1 MGSGI
6 RPDEKQYALIAIVFT
21 ITIFVNAMLLF
32 AIQPMFTKLVL
43 PRLGGTPA
51 VWNTCLLFFQAALLG
66 GYLYAHLGTQLFSAR
81 VQSLVHLALL
91 VVAMASLP
99 VGIPAAFERPIQGVV
114 PIAWLIGLLVIA
126 LGAPFTLVAAGAPIL
141 QRWFAA
147 TSHPRADNPYFLY
160 AASNLGS
167 FVALLSY
174 PFLIEPHLRLV
185 EQRRW
190 WSIGYLTLLGL
201 LLICAF
207 LVWRRGNRAAA
218 LGALPEEETPGAPAE
233 GEESHKSDVGTS
245 LSVVPNARWRLR
257 WILLAFVPSS
267 LLIGVTTYISTDIA
281 SVPLLWV
288 IPLALYLLSF
298 VIVFARH
305 PLISRTLMLWL
316 QLPLVLLLLILLLI
330 GGTPRITLVAG
341 LHLLAFFVTALVC
354 HRELA
359 DARPRAE
366 YLTGFYLWIAVGGLL
381 GGVFNVLL
389 APVLYDTVREY
400 PYALILA
407 LGLRPAW
414 TVAGRVNSRRSL
426 ALDLILPALLFA
438 AVVTLFRLPK
448 PPGEWGSFGSE
459 IVLGVAALVAA
470 TFATRPLRLSLG
482 AAAMFAGYLYGQKAD
497 SDLIVQ
503 ARSFFG
509 VYRVRSS
516 FQYHVLTN
524 GTTTHGGQNRLPEHR
539 TEPLTYYH
547 RGGPLGQFFASAL
560 TDVPLRRVAA
570 VGLGAGTVACYGRP
584 EETWTFYEIDPVM
597 VRIANSPR
605 LFTYLRDCA
614 PETDIVLGDAR
625 LSLAAVPDSTFDL
638 ILLDAFSSDAIP
650 VHLLTR
656 EAVALYMRKLHKNG
670 ILLLHISNR
679 YLELRPV
686 VIELARDARLAGA
699 IGDYDVTAQ
708 ERLELK
714 HGSRWV
720 ALARSPATLASL
732 VRQTQWRVLE
742 PSADVR
748 VWTDDFSDVLSV
760 LRWRR

>member
-1 MGSGI
+1 MSSSA
-6 RPDEKQYALIAIVFT
+6 RVDERQYLLIAIVFT
-21 ITIFVNAMLLF
+21 VTIFMNATLLF
-32 AIQPMFTKLVL
+32 AVQPMFTKLVL

-51 VWNTCLLFFQAALLG
+51 VWNTCLLFFQAALLA
-66 GYLYAHLGTQLFSAR
+66 GYWYAHVGTRLLSAR
-81 VQSLVHLALL
+81 MQALVHLGLL
-91 VVAMASLP
+91 FLAMASLP
-99 VGIPAAFERPIQGVV
+99 IGIPRGFERPIQGVV

-147 TSHPRADNPYFLY
+147 TNHPRADNPYFLY

-174 PFLIEPHLRLV
+174 PFFIEPNLRLV

-190 WSIGYLTLLGL
+190 WSIGYLTLLAL
-201 LLICAF
+201 LALCTF
-207 LVWRRGNRAAA
+207 VVWRTSARSKAIEPVPPETKTEQEQIAA
-218 LGALPEEETPGAPAE
+218 LEDDIAAP
-233 GEESHKSDVGTS
+233 SI
-245 LSVVPNARWRLR
+245 VPNAHWRLR
-257 WILLAFVPSS
+257 WVLLTFVPSS

-298 VIVFARH
+298 VVVFARR
-305 PLISRTLMLWL
+305 PLMNRTFMLWF
-316 QLPLVLLLLILLLI
+316 QLPLVLVLLILLLV
-330 GGTPRITLVAG
+330 GGSPRITMVAG

-359 DARPRAE
+359 DTRPRVE
-366 YLTGFYLWIAVGGLL
+366 YLTGFYLWIAVGGML
-381 GGVFNVLL
+381 GGVFNVVVAPLL
-389 APVLYDTVREY
+389 YNTVREY

-414 TVAGRVNSRRSL
+414 AMAGRAYTRRSL
-426 ALDLILPALLFA
+426 VFDVVAPVLLFA
-438 AVVTLFRLPK
+438 AVVALFRLPK
-448 PPGEWGSFGSE
+448 PPGEWGTYGPH
-459 IVLGVAALVAA
+459 IVLGTAALITS
-470 TFATRPLRLSLG
+470 TFVTRPLRLALG
-482 AAAMFAGYLYGQKAD
+482 AAAMYAGYQVGQKAD
-497 SDLIVQ
+497 SDILVQ

-509 VYRVRSS
+509 VYRVKSS
-516 FQYHVLTN
+516 FQYNVLTN

-547 RGGPLGQFFASAL
+547 RGGPLGQFFASTL
-560 TDVPLRRVAA
+560 TDVPVRRVAA

-656 EAVALYMRKLHKNG
+656 EALRLYMRKLRSGG
-670 ILLLHISNR
+670 IVLLHISNR
-679 YLELRPV
+679 YLELQPV
-686 VIELARDARLAGA
+686 VVELARDARLAGA
-699 IGDYDVTAQ
+699 VGDHDVTPQ

-720 ALARSPATLASL
+720 ALARSPATLAAL
-732 VRQTQWRVLE
+732 VRQPLWRVLA
-742 PSADVR
+742 PSADVK

>member
-1 MGSGI
+1 MSSAV
-6 RPDEKQYALIAIVFT
+6 RADAKQYTLIAIVFT
-21 ITIFVNAMLLF
+21 VTIFMNATLLF
-32 AIQPMFTKLVL
+32 AVQPMFTKLVL

-66 GYLYAHLGTQLFSAR
+66 GYLYAHLGTRLLRPRMQ
-81 VQSLVHLALL
+81 ALL
-91 VVAMASLP
+91 HLGLLLLAMASLP
-99 VGIPAAFERPIQGVV
+99 IGIPAGFERPFQGVV

-147 TSHPRADNPYFLY
+147 TNHPRANNPYFLY

-174 PFLIEPHLRLV
+174 PFLIEPNFRLV

-190 WSIGYLTLLGL
+190 WSIGYLALLAL
-201 LLICAF
+201 LALCTF
-207 LVWRRGNRAAA
+207 VVWRTTSRAMPVEPVLREDTA
-218 LGALPEEETPGAPAE
+218 EENDASTTP
-233 GEESHKSDVGTS
+233 SI
-245 LSVVPNARWRLR
+245 VPNARWRLR
-257 WILLAFVPSS
+257 WVLLAFVPSS

-298 VIVFARH
+298 VVVFAQR
-305 PLISRTLMLWL
+305 PLVSRMLMLWF
-316 QLPLVLLLLILLLI
+316 QLPLVLVLLILLLI
-330 GGTPRITLVAG
+330 GGTPRITTVAG

-366 YLTGFYLWIAVGGLL
+366 YLTGFYLWIAVGGML
-381 GGVFNVLL
+381 GGAFNVLL
-389 APVLYDTVREY
+389 APALYDTVREY

-414 TVAGRVNSRRSL
+414 TAAGRVYSRRSL
-426 ALDLILPALLFA
+426 VLDLVLPALLFA
-438 AVVTLFRLPK
+438 AVVAMFKLPK
-448 PPGEWGSFGSE
+448 PPGEWGAYGPH
-459 IVLGVAALVAA
+459 IALGAAALVTAL
-470 TFATRPLRLSLG
+470 FVTRPLRLALG
-482 AAAMFAGYLYGQKAD
+482 AAALFAGYMAGQKAD
-497 SDLIVQ
+497 ADIVVQ

-509 VYRVRSS
+509 VYRVKSS
-516 FQYHVLTN
+516 FHYNVLTN
-524 GTTTHGGQNRLPEHR
+524 GTTTHGGQNRLPEQR

-547 RGGPLGQFFASAL
+547 RGGPLGQFFASTL

-625 LSLAAVPDSTFDL
+625 MSLAAVPDSTFDL

-650 VHLLTR
+650 VHLITR
-656 EAVALYMRKLHKNG
+656 QALALYMRKLRSGG
-670 ILLLHISNR
+670 IVLLHISNR
-679 YLELRPV
+679 YLELQPV
-686 VIELARDARLAGA
+686 VVELARDARLAGA
-699 IGDYDVTAQ
+699 LGDYDVTPQ

-720 ALARSPATLASL
+720 ALARSPATLATL
-732 VRQTQWRVLE
+732 VRQPLWRVLA
-742 PSADVR
+742 PSADVP

>member
-1 MGSGI
+1 MDSVA
-6 RPDEKQYALIAIVFT
+6 RPNQKYTLIAIVFT
-21 ITIFVNAMLLF
+21 VTIFMNATLLF
-32 AIQPMFTKLVL
+32 AVQPMFTKLVL

-51 VWNTCLLFFQAALLG
+51 VWNTCLLFFQTALLA
-66 GYLYAHLGTQLFSAR
+66 GYLYAHLGTRWLSPRTQA
-81 VQSLVHLALL
+81 LVHLGLLL
-91 VVAMASLP
+91 VAMVSLP
-99 VGIPAAFERPIQGVV
+99 IGIPAGFERPQQGVV
-114 PIAWLIGLLVIA
+114 PIAWLIGLLVVA

-147 TSHPRADNPYFLY
+147 THHPRADNPYFLY

-174 PFLIEPHLRLV
+174 PFLIEPNFRLI
-185 EQRRW
+185 EQRRF
-190 WSIGYLTLLGL
+190 WSIGYLALLAL
-201 LLICAF
+201 LALCTVV
-207 LVWRRGNRAAA
+207 VWRTSARR
-218 LGALPEEETPGAPAE
+218 TPVEPTPQAEPVAEAEDTNTAP
-233 GEESHKSDVGTS
+233 TI
-245 LSVVPNARWRLR
+245 VPNAHWRLR
-257 WILLAFVPSS
+257 WVLLAFVPSS

-298 VIVFARH
+298 VVVFARP
-305 PLISRTLMLWL
+305 PLINRTLMLWL
-316 QLPLVLLLLILLLI
+316 QLPLVLVLLILLLV
-330 GGTPRITLVAG
+330 GGTPRITLIAG

-359 DARPRAE
+359 DSRPRAE
-366 YLTGFYLWIAVGGLL
+366 YLTGFYLWIAVGGMF
-381 GGVFNVLL
+381 GGAFNVIL

-414 TVAGRVNSRRSL
+414 MTVGRAYTRRSFL
-426 ALDLILPALLFA
+426 FDLVLPALLFA
-438 AVVTLFRLPK
+438 AVVALFKLPK
-448 PPGEWGSFGSE
+448 PPGEWGTYGPQ
-459 IVLGVAALVAA
+459 IALGAAALVTA
-470 TFATRPLRLSLG
+470 TFVTRPLRLALG
-482 AAAMFAGYLYGQKAD
+482 AAAMFAGYQVAQQAD
-497 SDLIVQ
+497 SDMLVQ

-509 VYRVRSS
+509 VYRVKSS
-516 FQYHVLTN
+516 FQYNVLTN
-524 GTTTHGGQNRLPEHR
+524 GTTTHGGQNHLPEHR

-547 RGGPLGQFFASAL
+547 RGGPLGQFFTSTL

-597 VRIANSPR
+597 VRIANNSR

-614 PETDIVLGDAR
+614 PESDIVLGDAR
-625 LSLAAVPDSTFDL
+625 LSIAAVPDSTFDL

-656 EAVALYMRKLHKNG
+656 EALALYMRKLRSGG
-670 ILLLHISNR
+670 IVLLHISNR
-679 YLELRPV
+679 YLELQPV
-686 VIELARDARLAGA
+686 VVELARDARLAGA
-699 IGDYDVTAQ
+699 VGDHDVTAQ

-720 ALARSPATLASL
+720 ALARSPSTLAAL
-732 VRQTQWRVLE
+732 VRQPLWRVLA
-742 PSADVR
+742 PSADVQ

>member
-1 MGSGI
+1 MDSVA
-6 RPDEKQYALIAIVFT
+6 RPNQKYTLIAIVFT
-21 ITIFVNAMLLF
+21 ITIFMNATLLF
-32 AIQPMFTKLVL
+32 AVQPMFTKLVL

-51 VWNTCLLFFQAALLG
+51 VWNTCLLFFQTALLA
-66 GYLYAHLGTQLFSAR
+66 GYLYAHLGTRWLSPRTQA
-81 VQSLVHLALL
+81 LVHLGLLL
-91 VVAMASLP
+91 VAIVSLP
-99 VGIPAAFERPIQGVV
+99 IGIPAGFERPLQGVV
-114 PIAWLIGLLVIA
+114 PIAWLIGLLVVA

-147 TSHPRADNPYFLY
+147 THHPRADNPYFLY

-174 PFLIEPHLRLV
+174 PFLIEPNFRLV

-190 WSIGYLTLLGL
+190 WSIGYLVLLVL
-201 LLICAF
+201 LALCTVV
-207 LVWRRGNRAAA
+207 VWRTSSR
-218 LGALPEEETPGAPAE
+218 PTPVEPTPQAE
-233 GEESHKSDVGTS
+233 NVAEAEDTNSTPTI
-245 LSVVPNARWRLR
+245 VPNAQWRLR
-257 WILLAFVPSS
+257 WVLLAFVPSS

-298 VIVFARH
+298 VVVFARP
-305 PLISRTLMLWL
+305 PLINRTLMLWL
-316 QLPLVLLLLILLLI
+316 QLPLVLVLLILLLV

-359 DARPRAE
+359 DSRPRAE
-366 YLTGFYLWIAVGGLL
+366 YLTGFYLWIAVGGML
-381 GGVFNVLL
+381 GGAFNVLL
-389 APVLYDTVREY
+389 APMLYDTVREY

-414 TVAGRVNSRRSL
+414 TIAGRVYTRRSL
-426 ALDLILPALLFA
+426 VLDLVLPALLFA
-438 AVVTLFRLPK
+438 AVVALFRLPT
-448 PPGEWGSFGSE
+448 PPGDWGTYGPQ
-459 IVLGVAALVAA
+459 IALGAAALITAA
-470 TFATRPLRLSLG
+470 FVTRPLRLALG
-482 AAAMFAGYLYGQKAD
+482 AAAMFAGYLIGQKAD
-497 SDLIVQ
+497 SDIVVQ

-509 VYRVRSS
+509 VYRVKSS
-516 FQYHVLTN
+516 FQYNVLTN
-524 GTTTHGGQNRLPEHR
+524 GTTTHGGQNRLPEQR

-547 RGGPLGQFFASAL
+547 RGGPLGQFFASTL
-560 TDVPLRRVAA
+560 NDVPARRVAA

-597 VRIANSPR
+597 VRIANNPR

-625 LSLAAVPDSTFDL
+625 LSIAAVPDSTFDL

-656 EAVALYMRKLHKNG
+656 EALALYMRKLRSG
-670 ILLLHISNR
+670 GVVLLHISNR
-679 YLELRPV
+679 YLELQPV
-686 VIELARDARLAGA
+686 IVELARDARLAGA
-699 IGDYDVTAQ
+699 VGDHDVTPQ

-720 ALARSPATLASL
+720 ALARSPSTLSAL
-732 VRQTQWRVLE
+732 VRQPLWRVLA
-742 PSADVR
+742 PSADVK

>member
-1 MGSGI
+1 MSSAV
-6 RPDEKQYALIAIVFT
+6 RADAKQHTLIAIVFT
-21 ITIFVNAMLLF
+21 VTIFMNATLLF
-32 AIQPMFTKLVL
+32 AVQPMFTKLVL

-66 GYLYAHLGTQLFSAR
+66 GYLYAHLGTRWLSAR
-81 VQSLVHLALL
+81 MQALVHLGLL
-91 VVAMASLP
+91 LLAMASLP
-99 VGIPAAFERPIQGVV
+99 IGIPAGFERPFQGVV

-147 TSHPRADNPYFLY
+147 TNHPRADNPYFLY

-174 PFLIEPHLRLV
+174 PFLIEPNLRLV

-190 WSIGYLTLLGL
+190 WSIGYLTLLAL
-201 LLICAF
+201 LALCTF
-207 LVWRRGNRAAA
+207 VVWRTTSRAVPVEPAPREDAA
-218 LGALPEEETPGAPAE
+218 EEGASETP
-233 GEESHKSDVGTS
+233 SI
-245 LSVVPNARWRLR
+245 VPNARWRLR
-257 WILLAFVPSS
+257 WVLLAFVPSS

-298 VIVFARH
+298 VVVFARR
-305 PLISRTLMLWL
+305 PLINRTFMLWL
-316 QLPLVLLLLILLLI
+316 QLPLVLVLLILLLV
-330 GGTPRITLVAG
+330 GGTPRITMVAG
-341 LHLLAFFVTALVC
+341 LHLLTFFVTALVC

-359 DARPRAE
+359 DSRPRAE
-366 YLTGFYLWIAVGGLL
+366 YLTGFYLWIAVGGML
-381 GGVFNVLL
+381 GGAFNVLL
-389 APVLYDTVREY
+389 APVLYNTVREY

-414 TVAGRVNSRRSL
+414 LAAGRAYSRRSL
-426 ALDLILPALLFA
+426 VLDLVLPALVFA
-438 AVVTLFRLPK
+438 AVVAMFKLPK
-448 PPGEWGSFGSE
+448 PPGEWGAYGPQ
-459 IVLGVAALVAA
+459 IALGAAALVTAM
-470 TFATRPLRLSLG
+470 FVPRPLRLALG
-482 AAAMFAGYLYGQKAD
+482 AAAMFAGYMVGQKAD
-497 SDLIVQ
+497 SDIVVQ

-509 VYRVRSS
+509 VYRVKSS
-516 FQYHVLTN
+516 FQYNVLTN

-547 RGGPLGQFFASAL
+547 RGGPLGQFFASTL
-560 TDVPLRRVAA
+560 TDIPLRRVAA

-614 PETDIVLGDAR
+614 PESDIVLGDAR
-625 LSLAAVPDSTFDL
+625 MSLAVVPDSTFDL

-650 VHLLTR
+650 VHLITR
-656 EAVALYMRKLHKNG
+656 EALALYVRKLRSGG
-670 ILLLHISNR
+670 IVLLHISNR
-679 YLELRPV
+679 YLELQPV
-686 VIELARDARLAGA
+686 VVELARDARLAGA
-699 IGDYDVTAQ
+699 LGDYDVTPQ

-720 ALARSPATLASL
+720 ALARSPTTLASL
-732 VRQTQWRVLE
+732 VRQPLWRVLA
-742 PSADVR
+742 PTADVQ

>member
-1 MGSGI
+1 MSSAA
-6 RPDEKQYALIAIVFT
+6 RADLRQHTLIAIVFT
-21 ITIFVNAMLLF
+21 VTIFVNATMLF
-32 AIQPMFTKLVL
+32 AVQPMFTKLVL

-51 VWNTCLLFFQAALLG
+51 VWNTCLLFFQTALLA
-66 GYLYAHLGTQLFSAR
+66 GYLYAHVGTRWLSAR
-81 VQSLVHLALL
+81 VQAIVHLGVL
-91 VVAMASLP
+91 VLAIATLP
-99 VGIPAAFERPIQGVV
+99 IGIPEGFEQPQQSAV
-114 PIAWLIGLLVIA
+114 PIAWLIRLLIVA

-147 TSHPRADNPYFLY
+147 THHPRADNPYFLY

-174 PFLIEPHLRLV
+174 PFLIEPHFRLL

-190 WSIGYLTLLGL
+190 WSVGYFALLAL
-201 LLICAF
+201 LALCTVV
-207 LVWRRGNRAAA
+207 VWRTSSRPAPVEPTPQAESIA
-218 LGALPEEETPGAPAE
+218 EAEETNATP
-233 GEESHKSDVGTS
+233 SI
-245 LSVVPNARWRLR
+245 VPNAQWRLR
-257 WILLAFVPSS
+257 WVLLAFVPSS
-267 LLIGVTTYISTDIA
+267 LLVGVTTYISTDIA

-298 VIVFARH
+298 VVVFAQR
-305 PLISRTLMLWL
+305 PLINRTLMLWL
-316 QLPLVLLLLILLLI
+316 QLPLVLVLLILLLV

-359 DARPRAE
+359 DSRPRAE
-366 YLTGFYLWIAVGGLL
+366 FLTGFYLWIAVGGML
-381 GGVFNVLL
+381 GGAFNVLL

-414 TVAGRVNSRRSL
+414 ITAGRTYGRRSL
-426 ALDLILPALLFA
+426 VLDFVLPALLCA
-438 AVVTLFRLPK
+438 AVIALFKLPK
-448 PPGEWGSFGSE
+448 PPGEWGAYGPQ
-459 IVLGVAALVAA
+459 IALGAAALVTT
-470 TFATRPLRLSLG
+470 TFVTRPLRLALG
-482 AAAMFAGYLYGQKAD
+482 AAAMFAGYQVAQQAD
-497 SDLIVQ
+497 SDILVQ

-509 VYRVRSS
+509 VYKVKSS

-524 GTTTHGGQNRLPEHR
+524 GTTTHGGQNHLPEHR

-547 RGGPLGQFFASAL
+547 RGGPLGQFFASTL
-560 TDVPLRRVAA
+560 TDVPVRRVAA

-597 VRIANSPR
+597 VRIANNPR

-625 LSLAAVPDSTFDL
+625 LSIATVPDSTFDL

-656 EAVALYMRKLHKNG
+656 EALALYMRKLRRG
-670 ILLLHISNR
+670 GVVLLHISNR
-679 YLELRPV
+679 YLELQPV
-686 VIELARDARLAGA
+686 VVELARDARLAGA
-699 IGDYDVTAQ
+699 VGDHDVTSE

-720 ALARSPATLASL
+720 ALARSPSTLSAL
-732 VRQTQWRVLE
+732 VRQPLWRVLA
-742 PSADVR
+742 PSADVK

>member
-1 MGSGI
+1 MSTAV
-6 RPDEKQYALIAIVFT
+6 RADETQYTLIAIAFT
-21 ITIFVNAMLLF
+21 VTIFMNAALLF
-32 AIQPMFTKLVL
+32 AVQPMFTKLVL

-66 GYLYAHLGTQLFSAR
+66 GYLYAHIGARVLSAR
-81 VQSLVHLALL
+81 MQALAHLGLL
-91 VVAMASLP
+91 FVAMGSLP
-99 VGIPAAFERPIQGVV
+99 IGIPPGFERPIQGIV

-147 TSHPRADNPYFLY
+147 TNHPRAGNPYFLY

-174 PFLIEPHLRLV
+174 PFLIEPNFRLV

-190 WSIGYLTLLGL
+190 WSIGYLTLLAL
-201 LLICAF
+201 LALCAF
-207 LVWRRGNRAAA
+207 LVWR
-218 LGALPEEETPGAPAE
+218 TGAPAPQASE
-233 GEESHKSDVGTS
+233 PRDDIARGENDAMS
-245 LSVVPNARWRLR
+245 LPSIVPNARWRLR
-257 WILLAFVPSS
+257 WVLLAFVPSS

-298 VIVFARH
+298 VIVFAQR
-305 PLISRTLMLWL
+305 PLINRTLMLWF
-316 QLPLVLLLLILLLI
+316 QLPLVLVLLILLLI

-366 YLTGFYLWIAVGGLL
+366 CLTGFYLWIAVGGVL
-381 GGVFNVLL
+381 GGAFNVLL
-389 APVLYDTVREY
+389 APVLYNTVREY

-414 TVAGRVNSRRSL
+414 TAAGRVHTRRSL
-426 ALDLILPALLFA
+426 MLDLVLPALLFA
-438 AVVTLFRLPK
+438 AVVALFKLPK
-448 PPGEWGSFGSE
+448 PPGEWGAYGPQ
-459 IVLGVAALVAA
+459 IALGAAALVAA
-470 TFATRPLRLSLG
+470 TFVTRPLRLALG
-482 AAAMFAGYLYGQKAD
+482 AAAMFAGYLVGQEAD
-497 SDLIVQ
+497 SDIVVQ

-509 VYRVRSS
+509 VYRVKSS
-516 FQYHVLTN
+516 FQFNVLTN

-547 RGGPLGQFFASAL
+547 RGGPLGQFFESAL
-560 TDVPLRRVAA
+560 TDVPVRRVAA

-597 VRIANSPR
+597 VQIANSPR
-605 LFTYLRDCA
+605 LFTYLRDCS

-625 LSLAAVPDSTFDL
+625 LSLAAAPDSTFDL
-638 ILLDAFSSDAIP
+638 IILDAFSSDAIP

-656 EAVALYMRKLHKNG
+656 EALALYMRKLRSGG
-670 ILLLHISNR
+670 IVLFHISNR

-699 IGDYDVTAQ
+699 IGDYDVTTE
-708 ERLELK
+708 ERLALK

-720 ALARSPATLASL
+720 ALARSPSTLAAL
-732 VRQTQWRVLE
+732 VRQSEWRVLE
-742 PSADVR
+742 PSANVK
-748 VWTDDFSDVLSV
+748 VWTDDFSDVLGV

>member
-1 MGSGI
+1 MSSVARRGTN
-6 RPDEKQYALIAIVFT
+6 YTLIAIVFT
-21 ITIFVNAMLLF
+21 VTIFVNAMLLF
-32 AIQPMFTKLVL
+32 AVQPMFTKLVL

-66 GYLYAHLGTQLFSAR
+66 GYLYAHLGTRLLSAR
-81 VQSLVHLALL
+81 VQALVHLALL
-91 VVAMASLP
+91 FVAMVSLP
-99 VGIPAAFERPIQGVV
+99 VGIPAGFERPVQGVV
-114 PIAWLIGLLVIA
+114 PIAWLIGLLVVA
-126 LGAPFTLVAAGAPIL
+126 LGAPFTLVAAGAPML

-147 TSHPRADNPYFLY
+147 TSHPRAGNPYFLY

-174 PFLIEPHLRLV
+174 PFLIEPNFRLV

-190 WSIGYLTLLGL
+190 WSIGYLALLAL
-201 LLICAF
+201 LALCSVI
-207 LVWRRGNRAAA
+207 VWRSRSRTPAPDVARAANA
-218 LGALPEEETPGAPAE
+218 LEAADADESPTP
-233 GEESHKSDVGTS
+233 SI
-245 LSVVPNARWRLR
+245 VPNARWRLR
-257 WILLAFVPSS
+257 WVLLAFVPSS

-298 VIVFARH
+298 VIVFAQR
-305 PLISRTLMLWL
+305 PLMNRTLMLWL
-316 QLPLVLLLLILLLI
+316 QLPLVLVLLILLLI
-330 GGTPRITLVAG
+330 GSTPRITMVAA
-341 LHLLAFFVTALVC
+341 LHLLTFFVTALVC

-359 DARPRAE
+359 DSRPRAE
-366 YLTGFYLWIAVGGLL
+366 YLTGFYLWIAVGGML

-414 TVAGRVNSRRSL
+414 TAAGSVHTRRSL
-426 ALDLILPALLFA
+426 ALDMVLPAILFA
-438 AVVTLFRLPK
+438 AVFALFRLPK
-448 PPGEWGSFGSE
+448 SPEDWGAYGPE
-459 IVLGVAALVAA
+459 IVLGAAAVIIALFV
-470 TFATRPLRLSLG
+470 TRPLRLALG
-482 AAAMFAGYLYGQKAD
+482 AGALYAGYMLGQKAN
-497 SDLIVQ
+497 SDILVQ

-509 VYRVRSS
+509 VYRVKQS
-516 FQYHVLTN
+516 FQYNVLTN

-539 TEPLTYYH
+539 TEPLTYYA
-547 RGGPLGQFFASAL
+547 RSGPLGQFFTSAL
-560 TDVPLRRVAA
+560 SDVPERRVAA

-584 EETWTFYEIDPVM
+584 EETWIFYEIDPVM

-656 EAVALYMRKLHKNG
+656 EAVALYMRKLRRNG

-679 YLELRPV
+679 YLDLRPV
-686 VIELARDARLAGA
+686 VVELARDGRLAGA
-699 IGDYDVTAQ
+699 IGDHDVTTQ

-720 ALARSPATLASL
+720 ALARSPLTLATL
-732 VRQTQWRVLE
+732 VRQPLWRVLE
-742 PSADVR
+742 PSASVK